1 MAHPIL
7 TSIRTKRIK
16 LLFKYLTLGKSL
28 KTAVTQPDFK
38 SFCQD
43 LGYNLTVAN
52 FYSSIPMMT
61 DLDAHYAAND
71 NKPLYNHESVFNKK
85 TMEAF
90 LNRLMKYEP
99 EFKPPQNPTDIET
112 EYFSKNEMFSHSDAM
127 AYYAIIRHFKPQKIF
142 EIGCGYS
149 TLVAN
154 CAVTKN
160 KSGRIIANEPYP
172 RGFLHQLP
180 DVKLTAQTAQKIT
193 AKHIN
198 SQLNDGDIL
207 FVDTTHTVKE
217 GSDVIHIICDLLPNI
232 TKTTYVHFHD
242 IFLPFV
248 YPKGWIYEGRNW
260 EEQYLLYAYLLNN
273 KQSKVLYSSAYNAH
287 YFKKAMKGFTVDNP
301 GGGSLWLKLN

>member
-1 MAHPIL
+1 MFNIKKKP
-7 TSIRTKRIK
+7 SIKKLLKRIV
-16 LLFKYLTLGKSL
+16 LDKSFDHL
-28 KTAVTQPDFK
+28 VIQPEFK
-38 SFCQD
+38 SYCQD
-43 LGYNLTVAN
+43 LGCNLTVAN
-52 FYSSIPMMT
+52 FYSSIPMMA
-61 DLDAHYAAND
+61 DLHVHYAAND
-71 NKPLYNHESVFNKK
+71 KKPLYNHESVFNKK

-90 LNRLMKYEP
+90 LARLVKYID
-99 EFKPPQNPTDIET
+99 EFTPSKTATSDET
-112 EYFSKNEMFSHSDAM
+112 EFFAHNDMFSHSDAM

-154 CAVTKN
+154 CAIKKN

-217 GSDVIHIICDLLPNI
+217 GSDVIHIICNLLPNI
-232 TKTTYVHFHD
+232 TKTIYVHFHD

-273 KQSKVLYSSAYNAH
+273 RQCKVLYSSAYNAH
-287 YFKKAMKGFTVDNP
+287 YFKKAMQGFTVANP
-301 GGGSLWLKLN
+301 GGGGSLWLKLN